1 MKERCKETCKKIWKY
16 IPFEFSFQNYKI
28 IFIVICPLFGV
39 AHHRIRDKCG
49 PSNNKNE
56 YFNMILYFLSY
67 IFSSIPLL
75 IYLLTTRI
83 KKEPKKHKEEED
95 TESEE
100 LNRHQ
105 IVNEEFRKQ
114 EKKNMI
120 IHILLIIFLLF
131 VSVVFCHFNLI
142 FSVDKKT
149 IGLSYKIPI
158 FFLLSYFI
166 LKHKYYKHHYISLC
180 LIILTLMTKY
190 TLGIIQSKS
199 QKYVKYH
206 VWQYFL
212 FGFVNCTFLI
222 FGKLYMDKFQKTPY
236 FFMFIIGIFHC
247 VVLVVIA
254 TIKFFTIK
262 KSYIFSGFKEYI
274 TSKRKFGLFMADII
288 CQFIYK
294 LGFWITTYYFTP
306 LHTVIAE
313 NIMEIYYIIYDH
325 KSNMEFWIKSGY
337 EWNKYVIPIVL
348 VLNFIFSLI
357 FNEILILKCF
367 KLDYYTKKRIQER
380 EIKDS
385 KGLLEMRS
393 VSSDFSSSINSDE
406 ITSLNNKIV

>member
-1 MKERCKETCKKIWKY
+1 
-16 IPFEFSFQNYKI
+16 
-28 IFIVICPLFGV
+28 
-39 AHHRIRDKCG
+39 
-49 PSNNKNE
+49 
-56 YFNMILYFLSY
+56 
-67 IFSSIPLL
+67 
-75 IYLLTTRI
+75 
-83 KKEPKKHKEEED
+83 
-95 TESEE
+95 
-100 LNRHQ
+100 
-105 IVNEEFRKQ
+105 
-114 EKKNMI
+114 MI

-236 FFMFIIGIFHC
+236 FLMFIIGIFHS
-247 VVLVVIA
+247 VVLVAIA
-254 TIKFFTIK
+254 TIKFLTIK

-274 TSKRKFGLFMADII
+274 TSKKKFGLFMADII

-294 LGFWITTYYFTP
+294 LGFWITTYYFSP

-325 KSNMEFWIKSGY
+325 KSNNKLWDENGY
-337 EWNKYVIPIVL
+337 IWNKYIIPTVL
-348 VLNFIFSLI
+348 ILNFILSLI
-357 FNEILILKCF
+357 FNVILILKCCR
-367 KLDYYTKKRIQER
+367 LDYYTRKKIQER
-380 EIKDS
+380 ETKDS
-385 KGLLEMRS
+385 RGLFEMKS
-393 VSSDFSSSINSDE
+393 VSSDFSSSINSE
-406 ITSLNNKIV
+406 ETSSLNSKQ